1 MLKFLE
7 TRDEVVDLLHYLSD
21 NTLLSSFKLG
31 VAGSYA
37 AGDNKKSSPIDIVL
51 KLRDGENKDL
61 VGSFEV
67 AYQVHRLMDSVYS
80 NKIHII
86 WLDLLEKDEESL
98 LNFVRIQGVEVN
110 PESAYTNIVEK
121 VYWIDKEDDDEED
134 EDEDDRI
141 SSFVTTWNE
150 DDEEDENSD
159 DEDDSDDEDEEDDSD
174 DEDDSDEGEDE

>member
-110 PESAYTNIVEK
+110 PESAYTNIVEG
-121 VYWIDKEDDDEED
+121 VYWIDTDTDEDGDED
-134 EDEDDRI
+134 EDERI
-141 SSFVTTWNE
+141 SSLVTTWNE
-150 DDEEDENSD
+150 DDEEDDS
-159 DEDDSDDEDEEDDSD
+159 EDYEEDDSD
-174 DEDDSDEGEDE
+174 EDDESDEGEDE